1 MATTTLKKFT
11 TIQEMFST
19 TPIKTA
25 FPIIVGLLALSLAD
39 PAQAGK
45 NCGGLNQKSCWN
57 INPAKWCNTG
67 LKYVGTGKPGDG
79 RCVKP
84 RPKPK
89 PVVQPKPE
97 RKPAC
102 GGLNQKSC
110 WNVNPAKWCNT
121 GLKYVGTGKPGDGR
135 CVKPQPKPERKPA
148 CGGLNQKSCWN
159 VNPAKWC
166 NTGLKYFGTGKPG
179 DGRCIKPGSDPTP
192 NCGGENQKSCWNPNP
207 RHWCDDGM
215 SYSPGVLP
223 NQGTCYRKLSKA
235 EYKAAAKRMY
245 ETVKA
250 LGVENPMFRLRTC
263 LLVPGNLSQLKN
275 AMKERSKNGINRIL
289 SICGVSP
296 QALKSYGERVLGA
309 PPRTLEIGLSG
320 GVMAGVGIEGSVS
333 YAIPLVPRPDGRFFL
348 TNGLGGGA
356 GLAGGVD
363 VTVGLTAEEMPIK
376 DYVSEKGRSINFS
389 GKALAGGGVSIDF
402 PERDIT
408 PHGFTISGGVGAG
421 AEYGTM
427 IFTRDQYLKNW

>member
-1 MATTTLKKFT
+1 M
-11 TIQEMFST
+11 
-19 TPIKTA
+19 
-25 FPIIVGLLALSLAD
+25 
-39 PAQAGK
+39 
-45 NCGGLNQKSCWN
+45 
-57 INPAKWCNTG
+57 
-67 LKYVGTGKPGDG
+67 
-79 RCVKP
+79 KP
-84 RPKPK
+84 RSKPD

-110 WNVNPAKWCNT
+110 WNINPARWCDT

-192 NCGGENQKSCWNPNP
+192 DCGGENQKSCWNPNP

-250 LGVENPMFRLRTC
+250 LGVENPAFRLRTC

-275 AMKERSKNGINRIL
+275 AMKERSENGINRIL

-296 QALKSYGERVLGA
+296 QALKFYGERVLGA

-320 GVMAGVGIEGSVS
+320 GVMAGAGIEGSIS

-363 VTVGLTAEEMPIK
+363 VTVGLTVEEMPIE

-421 AEYGTM
+421 AEYGTV